1 VHDTK
6 PPPRVSVG
14 RTDSHVVHEPIC
26 LGWGTLRRSIVFG
39 STGQSD
45 LVKYSCSATNL
56 MVETKKSF
64 SDLLVEDVYD
74 LVVKDPTTIDSGA
87 KIRQVFDLFLNNPVS
102 RKVYVL
108 NEEGK
113 YVGAVTTETLL
124 RLLGYRVGVREFANW
139 SLWKLMRDMLKEGV
153 EGVIEKVPSVKR
165 SDKLTKAL
173 QIMVEDHFTDLPV
186 LDDDG
191 KLIGELNSF
200 EIFTKGRELF
210 DE

>member
-1 VHDTK
+1 
-6 PPPRVSVG
+6 
-14 RTDSHVVHEPIC
+14 
-26 LGWGTLRRSIVFG
+26 
-39 STGQSD
+39 
-45 LVKYSCSATNL
+45 
-56 MVETKKSF
+56 MVDTKKSF
-64 SDLLVEDVYD
+64 SDLMVEDVYD

-87 KIRQVFDLFLNNPVS
+87 KIRQVFDEFLNNPVS

-113 YVGAVTTETLL
+113 YMGAVTTETLL

-139 SLWKLMRDMLKEGV
+139 SLWRLMRDMLKEGV

-186 LDDDG
+186 VDDDG
-191 KLIGELNSF
+191 RLIGELNSF
-200 EIFTKGRELF
+200 EIFMKGRELF
-210 DE
+210 EE